1 MSIRKKPVPTT
12 QTTKLTHQ
20 RSFALSVAERK
31 AIVANIAKIAPGGA
45 VKSRSVLIEIIN
57 ETLGS
62 SAVEDA
68 SVFLDAI
75 PDDLY
80 ERPSGV
86 PLDRL
91 ERVFE
96 ALKRRHVTITTDP
109 NYEAYEAFI
118 AMGGRPDRTGAV
130 SAEGLLRA
138 AEDVGVE
145 SDATRAFIQ
154 RIDSDQNGL
163 VEFHEFV
170 QIFTHLND
178 LRTGCALYEGIGLE
192 SSIRDDLFKV
202 SNATLKRIADAR
214 GVTHHPVEDED
225 NDGTKSRKR
234 MPRAAPMTAGLLLEE
249 RQQDDLNG
257 GGGGGGVV
265 TENPSTVSAGYNK
278 GMSSSLLLNHLASST
293 TLRRISTTGRRSTSR
308 LVTNHT
314 VDGALS
320 SSSRVSM
327 TSPQALKSPDSNS
340 HNRARRTHRH
350 RGSVFFK
357 TDNDDE
363 DDDNDDANAGKGGV
377 VVRHADGQ
385 LAEKNPFATKLK
397 KMNLQMAR
405 GKPPR
410 CVQRAEALLEC
421 QLREMEEERQNKAMQ
436 RQLSRMKKQLMS
448 NKSDKK
454 AEKKVKAPR
463 PGQLQR
469 DVVESRKQLLE
480 SLSQPS
486 KLTQKLIHATSTKT
500 FDITVQLVGVTI
512 HRTVA
517 SPERQ
522 SLRQN
527 ESSILLARRH
537 SRPLVAYSGK
547 LVTEKVDVSHNTVRP
562 IGDPATLSVCVT
574 SIPHLVLTLW
584 AHFSL
589 PPTAKCQLTIHSD
602 VKKDSSFVPLQHV
615 SQLYNGAMLRME
627 KAEKKDVV
635 EQHIVMPMFQSS
647 LQLSPVSSSRGRK
660 SSTTLT
666 SPNNGRSI
674 LATSRSIASP
684 KTPKVVV
691 LAQGEHDAVEEVDGG
706 GVLSPDMSML
716 SSSPP
721 SSPVPRRAS
730 EQWVVN

>member
-45 VKSRSVLIEIIN
+45 VKSRSVLVEIIN

-80 ERPSGV
+80 ELPSGV

-163 VEFHEFV
+163 VEFYEFV

-257 GGGGGGVV
+257 GGGGGVT

-340 HNRARRTHRH
+340 HNRARRTRH

-448 NKSDKK
+448 NESDNK
-454 AEKKVKAPR
+454 AETKVKAPR
-463 PGQLQR
+463 P
-469 DVVESRKQLLE
+469 
-480 SLSQPS
+480 
-486 KLTQKLIHATSTKT
+486 
-500 FDITVQLVGVTI
+500 
-512 HRTVA
+512 
-517 SPERQ
+517 
-522 SLRQN
+522 
-527 ESSILLARRH
+527 
-537 SRPLVAYSGK
+537 
-547 LVTEKVDVSHNTVRP
+547 
-562 IGDPATLSVCVT
+562 
-574 SIPHLVLTLW
+574 
-584 AHFSL
+584 
-589 PPTAKCQLTIHSD
+589 
-602 VKKDSSFVPLQHV
+602 
-615 SQLYNGAMLRME
+615 
-627 KAEKKDVV
+627 
-635 EQHIVMPMFQSS
+635 
-647 LQLSPVSSSRGRK
+647 
-660 SSTTLT
+660 
-666 SPNNGRSI
+666 
-674 LATSRSIASP
+674 
-684 KTPKVVV
+684 
-691 LAQGEHDAVEEVDGG
+691 
-706 GVLSPDMSML
+706 
-716 SSSPP
+716 
-721 SSPVPRRAS
+721 
-730 EQWVVN
+730 